1 MIDITQDNKI
11 KDNKII
17 GVTYST
23 STYVEFNKNKDKD
36 IFEEVIIDMS
46 MFGDDD
52 TKDFIKNL
60 PDNEKR
66 LAVLS
71 LNMDDN
77 VLWSKIYDI
86 QSSSDTK
93 FNKLKSIILLLRTYV
108 KSADVL
114 KREHGEVLTPFNE
127 LAKPMVNLVDKY
139 DSNFWKDKNNKVL
152 DSSAGY
158 GTFLILCLYKFMEG
172 LKNVIID
179 EDERLKHIIEN
190 QLYYGELQSKS
201 VFSWLVSIDIENK
214 YKTNIYWGSYL
225 DDGFDYHMKTVWG
238 VEKFDLI
245 IQNPPYQE
253 VVGIKKT
260 QVLWPKF
267 VMKSF
272 SLLKDGGYLN
282 FVHPGGWRFLTDR
295 SVQEIKKVREIYSNY
310 KILEAS
316 FFTYKDGFEIFG
328 ANTDFDIIFL
338 KKIISDGDVLVNT
351 HIDGEIKI
359 NIKKFNTI
367 PTDNIKLY
375 QRLVAGENDEKIEL
389 LYSRSLYGSD
399 KSNTSAIEN
408 DEFRLPVIYGYPL
421 KGIKTIY
428 SNIDKGH
435 FNINKVILIRASTNS
450 ILDIDGEYGLSQ
462 YAFAIVD
469 TDENLKTIKK
479 VVDSDDF
486 KKLKAYF
493 IGVVS
498 QNTNAAIDAPGNM
511 FKIIKEFKKDFWKEF
526 I

>member
-1 MIDITQDNKI
+1 MNNKI

-46 MFGDDD
+46 MFDDD

-77 VLWSKIYDI
+77 VLWPKIYDI

-93 FNKLKSIILLLRTYV
+93 YNKVKSIIILLRDYV
-108 KSADVL
+108 KTVDVA
-114 KREHGEVLTPFNE
+114 KKEHGEVLTPFNE

-245 IQNPPYQE
+245 IQNPPYQKQKPGFTKTQPIWHLFVQRSLELLKEDGYMIMVHPSGWRNVDGVFKETQNLLKSKQVLELHIQNEKDGMRVFGAETRYDFYILKNTTPEKETLIKCQDGSFE
-253 VVGIKKT
+253 VVNISEMQFIPNGMFNDIVNLVAKDVDEKVEVIADSSYHT
-260 QVLWPKF
+260 QRDF
-267 VMKSF
+267 MSKSE
-272 SLLKDGGYLN
+272 STLN
-282 FVHPGGWRFLTDR
+282 KYPCIYTVKSGDIPTIW
-295 SVQEIKKVREIYSNY
+295 YSNINSNGHFGIP
-310 KILEAS
+310 KLIWSNFRISSAGCIVDE
-316 FFTYKDGFEIFG
+316 DGIYGLTQFSYAIVDSVG
-328 ANTDFDIIFL
+328 NL
-338 KKIISDGDVLVNT
+338 N
-351 HIDGEIKI
+351 
-359 NIKKFNTI
+359 NIKKAF
-367 PTDNIKLY
+367 DSK
-375 QRLVAGENDEKIEL
+375 
-389 LYSRSLYGSD
+389 
-399 KSNTSAIEN
+399 
-408 DEFRLPVIYGYPL
+408 EFRDLMEMCAVGDM
-421 KGIKTIY
+421 TI
-428 SNIDKGH
+428 NRK
-435 FNINKVILIRASTNS
+435 S
-450 ILDIDGEYGLSQ
+450 I
-462 YAFAIVD
+462 ATFR
-469 TDENLKTIKK
+469 
-479 VVDSDDF
+479 
-486 KKLKAYF
+486 
-493 IGVVS
+493 
-498 QNTNAAIDAPGNM
+498 
-511 FKIIKEFKKDFWKEF
+511 KDFWKEF